1 MQHAPWSMATRSD
14 PSPPCRPGEGGPA
27 TVTEMSSD
35 RRLGPTMVILAL
47 DWYIWVALG
56 LLFAYA
62 LVRRLWRS
70 WRLRRRARAPRAA
83 TARYGSKRP

>member
-1 MQHAPWSMATRSD
+1 
-14 PSPPCRPGEGGPA
+14 
-27 TVTEMSSD
+27 
-35 RRLGPTMVILAL
+35 MVILAL
-47 DWYIWVALG
+47 DWYVWMALG